1 MKLSPQN
8 RTRVISAGLG
18 LLFTALVGKG
28 GFIALSG
35 AGDVPERRIA
45 VQAGEPIR
53 GDIIDRNGELLAT
66 SVSVYSLYADPSAIW
81 DAGDVVRELAT
92 VLPDIDVA
100 AMTTRLS
107 NRERSFEWVKRGL
120 TPRQRQVV
128 FELGLEGLGFREESR
143 RAYPRGTLAG
153 HVLGY
158 AGLDGNGLAGIE
170 FAMDDQLKAGREP
183 VRLTIDNGLQ
193 AAIEAELSAAAAVHS
208 IKGGTAIL
216 LDARSGE
223 VRAMA
228 SWPPV
233 SPYQARQLPGDDAAR
248 LNRATNAVY
257 ELGSV
262 FKPLTVAAAIEAG
275 VVMPDDIIDV
285 RHGLTIG
292 GKEIEDD
299 HPIRGDA
306 DLTQIIAHS
315 SNVGTVKINMM
326 LGPRRQK
333 AFLESLGLFERSPVE
348 LSGSAAPLVPQRWD
362 DLTAATVSYGHGIA
376 VTPMAFVSAFSA
388 LANGG
393 ERVAPTLIM
402 TDQRRPKPER
412 VMSALTAG
420 VINTMMRYAVVDGTG
435 RQAEVAGY
443 GVAGKTGTA
452 EKPVAGGYDEDRN
465 ITSFAS
471 IFPYD
476 RPQYALIVT
485 LDEPHMAEE
494 AGAVGGATAAW
505 NAAPTAGR
513 MIERVAP
520 LLGLA
525 PRFDEAR
532 PVNAPIRS
540 VSYERS
546 VL

>member
-1 MKLSPQN
+1 MNLSPQN

-35 AGDVPERRIA
+35 SGDVPEQRPI

-53 GDIIDRNGELLAT
+53 GDIVDRNGELLAT
-66 SVSVYSLYADPSAIW
+66 SVSAYSLYADPSAIW

-92 VLPDIDVA
+92 VFPDLDVA
-100 AMTTRLS
+100 ALTTRLS

-158 AGLDGNGLAGIE
+158 AGRDGNGLAGIE
-170 FAMDDQLKAGREP
+170 YAMDDQLKAGREP

-208 IKGGTAIL
+208 IKGGAAIL

-233 SPYQARQLPGDDAAR
+233 SPYKARQLPSDDAAK

-275 VVMPDDIIDV
+275 VVMPDDVIDV
-285 RHGLTIG
+285 RNGLTIE

-299 HPIRGDA
+299 HPIWGDA

-315 SNVGTVKINMM
+315 SNVGTVKVNMM
-326 LGPRRQK
+326 LGLRRQK

-348 LSGSAAPLVPQRWD
+348 LAGSAAPLLPKKWD

-376 VTPMAFVSAFSA
+376 VTPMAFISAFSA
-388 LANGG
+388 LGNGG

-402 TDQRRPKPER
+402 TDAKRPKPER

-420 VINTMMRYAVVDGTG
+420 MINTMMRYAVVDGTG

-452 EKPVAGGYDEDRN
+452 EKPTAGGYDEDRN
-465 ITSFAS
+465 ITSFAT

-485 LDEPHMAEE
+485 LDEPQMAEE

-513 MIERVAP
+513 IIERVAP
-520 LLGLA
+520 LMGLA
-525 PRFDEAR
+525 PRFEEAR
-532 PVNAPIRS
+532 PVNVPIRS

-546 VL
+546 AL

>member
-1 MKLSPQN
+1 MSWSPQN
-8 RTRVISAGLG
+8 RTRMISAGLG
-18 LLFTALVGKG
+18 LLFLALVGKG

-35 AGDVPERRIA
+35 SAEVPEARVV
-45 VQAGEPIR
+45 VQTGTPLR

-66 SVSVYSLYADPSAIW
+66 SVSTYSLYADPSAIW
-81 DAGDVVRELAT
+81 DAGDVVKELAT
-92 VLPDIDVA
+92 VLPELNVA
-100 AMTTRLS
+100 AMTKRLS
-107 NRERSFEWVKRGL
+107 NRDRSFEWVKRGL
-120 TPRQRQVV
+120 TPRQRQAV

-170 FAMDDQLKAGREP
+170 YTMDEQLRDGREP

-208 IKGGTAIL
+208 VKGATAIL
-216 LDARSGE
+216 LDARNGE
-223 VRAMA
+223 IRAMA

-233 SPYQARQLPGDDAAR
+233 DPHQVHNMASDDEARM
-248 LNRATNAVY
+248 NRAANAVY
-257 ELGSV
+257 ELGSI
-262 FKPLTVAAAIEAG
+262 FKPLTIAAAIEAG
-275 VVMPDDIIDV
+275 VVMPNDIIDV
-285 RHGLTIG
+285 RDTLMLHGA
-292 GKEIEDD
+292 KIEDE

-306 DLTQIIAHS
+306 NLTQIIAQS
-315 SNVGTVKINMM
+315 SNIGTVKVNMM

-348 LSGSAAPLVPQRWD
+348 LPGSAAPLLPDEWD

-376 VTPMAFVSAFSA
+376 VTPVAFISAFSA

-393 ERVAPTLIM
+393 ERVAPTLVM
-402 TDQRRPKPER
+402 TDKKRPKPER
-412 VMSALTAG
+412 VMSALTAE
-420 VINTMMRYAVVDGTG
+420 VINTMMRLAVVDGTG

-452 EKPVAGGYDEDRN
+452 EKPIAGGYDKERN

-471 IFPYD
+471 IFPHD

-485 LDEPHMAEE
+485 LDEPQMADE
-494 AGAVGGATAAW
+494 AGAVGGVTAAW
-505 NAAPTAGR
+505 NAAPAAGR

-525 PRFDEAR
+525 PRFEEVR
-532 PVNAPIRS
+532 PVNVPIRS

-546 VL
+546 AL